1 METQSIPTN
10 NSPTILVILGMT
22 GDLSAKKIIPSLWY
36 LHQRQKLPDKFSVI
50 GFSRRELNHDD
61 LEKLIKTSVTNHSDS
76 DFDGIEFDEFMTHFQ
91 YMSGVFEDETAYTR
105 VANIISDTESVWGEC
120 VNKLYYLAVPPNNY
134 EVILKNLA
142 MAKLNIPCSQEF
154 GWSRLLIEKPF
165 GSNLESASKLQ
176 SLLSQYFKEEQIYRI
191 DHYLFKEIVQGIVN
205 FRFSNNLFETTWD
218 NSSIEKIELKLLETV
233 GAEDRGAFYDSVGA
247 FRDVGQNHLLSMLSA
262 LLMEYP
268 SDDSVDAIR
277 SSRSNI
283 LKSLEP
289 WSNILIKSQTYRG
302 QYSGFQ
308 SIKGISEESS
318 TESYFWLQTMV
329 NTLKWKGVPITLEA
343 GKRLGEVRKEIIV
356 TLKHPKICHLC
367 EVESHTS
374 NRIIFR
380 LAPKDE
386 ILIEFWTKKPGLEKK
401 LEKRIFSFFL
411 HEKESKVQYV
421 EEYAKVLFTAIPG
434 ERSLYLSES
443 EVAAMWRFADPIE
456 DAWHRNEV
464 PLNIYPADSIP
475 DIRNIVKESES
486 ARSQNI
492 GIVGLGKMGK
502 GIALQLLEKN
512 WRVCGY
518 NRSQE
523 VVKELENQ
531 GLIGADSL
539 VKLVNSIPTPRTIWL
554 MVPHQSVDTV
564 LAELVPLL
572 QAGDTILD
580 GGNSPFRDSIR
591 READLQSKGIYFL
604 DVGVSG
610 GPSGARNGACLMIGG
625 DKTIYQKH
633 MHLFQD
639 LALDNGQAYVGKAGA
654 GHFVKMVHNGIE
666 YGMMQAIG
674 EGFEILHTS
683 EFDFELGDI
692 TELYSHGS
700 VITSSLISWL
710 SNAYI
715 KYGNDLSGEECCSGT
730 VDHSGEGQWTVDTA
744 KELGVPVAIIEG
756 ALEFRKA
763 SVDNPSYTGKVLSA
777 LRHEFGGHKVSK

>member
-1 METQSIPTN
+1 MEKQSITTN
-10 NSPTILVILGMT
+10 ISPTILVILGMT

-61 LEKLIKTSVTNHSDS
+61 LEKLIKTSVSNHSDS
-76 DFDGIEFDEFMTHFQ
+76 DFDEKIFDEFMTHFQ
-91 YMSGVFEDETAYTR
+91 YLSGVFEDETAYTKVSR
-105 VANIISDTESVWGEC
+105 MIVDAESVWGEC
-120 VNKLYYLAVPPNNY
+120 ANKLYYLAVPPNNY
-134 EVILKNLA
+134 EAILKNLA
-142 MAKLNIPCSQEF
+142 LAKLNIPRSQEF

-165 GSNLESASKLQ
+165 GSNLDSASKLQ

-191 DHYLFKEIVQGIVN
+191 DHYLFKEIVQGIEN

-268 SDDSVDAIR
+268 TDYEVDAIR
-277 SSRSNI
+277 TSRSNI
-283 LKSLEP
+283 LDSLMP
-289 WSNILIKSQTYRG
+289 WSNDSIKSQTYRG
-302 QYSGFQ
+302 QYAGFKLINGVNNK
-308 SIKGISEESS
+308 SA
-318 TESYFWLQTMV
+318 TETYFWLQTMV
-329 NTLKWKGVPITLEA
+329 NTPKWNGVPITLEA
-343 GKRLGEVRKEIIV
+343 GKRLGEVKKEIIV

-367 EVESHTS
+367 EIGSHTA

-380 LAPKDE
+380 LAPYDE

-401 LEKRIFSFFL
+401 LEKRTFSFFL
-411 HEKESKVQYV
+411 HEKETKVQYV
-421 EEYAKVLFTAIPG
+421 EEYAKVIFTAISG

-456 DAWHRNEV
+456 ESWQRDEV
-464 PLNIYPADSIP
+464 PLTTYPADSLP
-475 DIRNIVKESES
+475 DIRDIVKQSES
-486 ARSQNI
+486 TASQNI

-502 GIALQLLEKN
+502 GIALKLLEKK
-512 WRVCGY
+512 WRVYGY

-539 VKLVNSIPTPRTIWL
+539 AKLVNSIPAPRTIWL

-564 LAELVPLL
+564 LAELVPLI

-633 MHLFQD
+633 LSLFLD
-639 LALDNGQAYVGKAGA
+639 LAIQNGQAYVGKAGA

-666 YGMMQAIG
+666 YGMMQAVG
-674 EGFEILHTS
+674 EGFEILHKS
-683 EFDFELGDI
+683 EYNFDLGSISD
-692 TELYSHGS
+692 LYGHGS

-715 KYGNDLSGEECCSGT
+715 KYGNELAGEDCCSGT
-730 VDHSGEGQWTVDTA
+730 VGHSGEGQWTVDTA